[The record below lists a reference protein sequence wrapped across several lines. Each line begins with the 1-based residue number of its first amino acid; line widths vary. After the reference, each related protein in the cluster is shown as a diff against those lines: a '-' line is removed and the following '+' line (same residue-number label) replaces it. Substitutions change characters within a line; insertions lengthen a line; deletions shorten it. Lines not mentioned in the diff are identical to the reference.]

1 MLNKLIADYIRDNL
15 RYKTITIEDRRY
27 GTTMPLYIQAA
38 GPKRIHIKILASKES
53 LYMSIGNFTL
63 MLMDGYTILSEPEI
77 AKYYLSKKERSLLD
91 V

>member
-1 MLNKLIADYIRDNL
+1 
-15 RYKTITIEDRRY
+15 
-27 GTTMPLYIQAA
+27 
-38 GPKRIHIKILASKES
+38 
-53 LYMSIGNFTL
+53 MSIGNFTL